1 MDVQIFATRQER
13 RAIWREVDSFNP
25 KLSVFL
31 WLPNNFI
38 FLNIEKFHL
47 SVDVSCAHKFAVRGD
62 VHTVYVLL
70 VLADLAGDLEV
81 SRVYHLELEL
91 ACNQF

>member
-1 MDVQIFATRQER
+1 M
-13 RAIWREVDSFNP
+13 
-25 KLSVFL
+25 FL

-38 FLNIEKFHL
+38 FRNIEKFHL
-47 SVDVSCAHKFAVRGD
+47 SVDVSCAHEFAVRGD
-62 VHTVYVLL
+62 VHAVYVLL
-70 VLADLAGDLEV
+70 VLADLTGDLEV